1 MVATEGSL
9 AGRPPGMW
17 QGHVLGASAFQ
28 RSTAGLSLSLP
39 KSPCGTG
46 GDYAIQLVDGK
57 AGRIVPMGAE
67 ARAAH
72 EAQPARR
79 RGMLAFNNG
88 GGAGLTMQA
97 HRPVRTRT
105 VGGREEIVYKTSE
118 MEEGRLYA
126 VEWNGGHYALRK
138 AGRNVEILKFRADD
152 SGD

>member
-1 MVATEGSL
+1 M
-9 AGRPPGMW
+9 
-17 QGHVLGASAFQ
+17 
-28 RSTAGLSLSLP
+28 
-39 KSPCGTG
+39 
-46 GDYAIQLVDGK
+46 IQIVDGK
-57 AGRIVPMGAE
+57 VSQTVPAGAE

-79 RGMLAFNNG
+79 RGMLAFNKG

-138 AGRNVEILKFRADD
+138 SGRNVEILKFRADG